1 MWKICVKFH
10 HFDISLLFISAFS
23 SFQKKNMAQQII
35 FDICWNI
42 RKIKIPSK
50 LLWWNSWEYLWEPW
64 LSRRM
69 QLISVCHVSV
79 RNVFDFLCFF
89 SVSGDMLL
97 ETWLMRC
104 SKFKSSNQSHAGCS
118 VPMPWLQICLLPG
131 CYLKCVVPIAC
142 ETASNIG
149 LTNEKCGDFG
159 VRCQWNGDISYQISS
174 IQELNHQT
182 QYLTGLL

>member
-1 MWKICVKFH
+1 MELMRVSLRAMALSSNAVDFRVSCIGQKCVRF
-10 HFDISLLFISAFS
+10 F
-23 SFQKKNMAQQII
+23 M
-35 FDICWNI
+35 
-42 RKIKIPSK
+42 
-50 LLWWNSWEYLWEPW
+50 
-64 LSRRM
+64 
-69 QLISVCHVSV
+69 
-79 RNVFDFLCFF
+79 FF

-131 CYLKCVVPIAC
+131 CYLKCVIPIAC

-182 QYLTGLL
+182 SNGPVIMTQFQILCISWNSSHF